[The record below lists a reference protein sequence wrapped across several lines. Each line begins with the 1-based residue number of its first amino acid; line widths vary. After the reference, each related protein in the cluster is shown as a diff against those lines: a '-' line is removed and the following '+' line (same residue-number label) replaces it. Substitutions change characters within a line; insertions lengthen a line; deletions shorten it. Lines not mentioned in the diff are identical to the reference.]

1 MGQNF
6 CASESDRDIFSPIT
20 CIFIARISFLSNA
33 MSASVTVGLMTLCTA
48 ICCPCVFAPTE
59 AIPPPNAVATTIP
72 ATNAA
77 AKPAAS
83 VILVFMFTLT
93 LARIH
98 GLDAS
103 KALSRELENCVIRD
117 DDCQSI
123 DALAREFATPGPPA
137 DVINNVSLCHR
148 HELTVFHNIR
158 PIWSSTTG

>member
-103 KALSRELENCVIRD
+103 KALSRELGNCVIRD
-117 DDCQSI
+117 DY
-123 DALAREFATPGPPA
+123 TPHLVVRDRLHGSA
-137 DVINNVSLCHR
+137 GL
-148 HELTVFHNIR
+148 LTTN
-158 PIWSSTTG
+158 GK